1 MHDAVKV
8 GAPEVSLAPTARFFS
23 KLSPEIRLLAGLL
36 LIAGLLL
43 GFGLVAEEMLEGD
56 STAFDRNILL
66 FLRNPS
72 DLSDLL
78 GPPWLEETA
87 RDVSGLG
94 SYAVLTVIVA
104 AVSAYLFAVH
114 RRGAAIWV
122 LASVLGGSLLTNLLK
137 GAFDRP
143 RPDVVPHAVRVFT
156 SSFPSGHAALSAVT
170 YLSLG
175 ALLASEHS
183 SYGMKTY
190 FISLA
195 LLLTIAVGLSRVY
208 LGIHYPTDVLA
219 GWCVGSAWAIFCWLV
234 WSWLKNRG
242 ATESYL

>member
-1 MHDAVKV
+1 MV
-8 GAPEVSLAPTARFFS
+8 
-23 KLSPEIRLLAGLL
+23 AGF
-36 LIAGLLL
+36 LL

-114 RRGAAIWV
+114 RRGTAIWV

-156 SSFPSGHAALSAVT
+156 SSFPSP
-170 YLSLG
+170 
-175 ALLASEHS
+175 
-183 SYGMKTY
+183 SY
-190 FISLA
+190 S
-195 LLLTIAVGLSRVY
+195 
-208 LGIHYPTDVLA
+208 
-219 GWCVGSAWAIFCWLV
+219 
-234 WSWLKNRG
+234 
-242 ATESYL
+242 